1 MPRASEP
8 QFRRE
13 FTKMQL
19 RGKHHIN
26 IIPPELNKA
35 FLEECEKQRR
45 VPADLIR
52 IILEDRY
59 SAEVHY
65 PKSVDVHPHGFE
77 RPGKREVA

>member
-1 MPRASEP
+1 MSRTSEP
-8 QFRRE
+8 KFRRE

-26 IIPPELNKA
+26 IIPAELNKA
-35 FLEECEKQRR
+35 FLAECEKQRR

-59 SAEVHY
+59 AAEVRY
-65 PKSVDVHPHGFE
+65 PKSVEGKPHGGE
-77 RPGKREVA
+77 RTGKREVA